1 MDHRFLLGA
10 ALVAALFLAAGLA
23 GLDRPLAEWVH
34 ASGIENAR
42 LFAWGLAAL
51 DVVSGLRIWIC
62 ALPWVAILIG
72 TFELRLQR
80 RVRLGYALLAAGLV
94 QTAAIETMITGKELF
109 GRLRPVQVLA
119 SGDWSHVWFAGGE
132 SFPSG
137 HSAFYF
143 GLLLPLAAACP
154 IRWLRIVLV
163 AIPVYVGLAR
173 IDLAKHFVSD
183 VAASALMV
191 SIYAL
196 VAAWLIRR
204 WLPAPVP
211 A

>member
-1 MDHRFLLGA
+1 MDRRFLLGA
-10 ALVAALFLAAGLA
+10 ALVAALLMGAGFA

-34 ASGIENAR
+34 SSGIEGAR
-42 LFAWGLAAL
+42 VFAWGLVAL
-51 DVVSGLRIWIC
+51 DVVSGMGVWIW
-62 ALPWVAILIG
+62 ALGWVAIVIG
-72 TFELRLQR
+72 TLELRWQR
-80 RVRLGYALLAAGLV
+80 RVRLGHMLIVAGLV
-94 QTAAIETMITGKELF
+94 QFAALQTMISGKDLF
-109 GRLRPVQVLA
+109 GRLRPLQVLG

-143 GLLLPLAAACP
+143 GFLLPLAAACP

-183 VAASALMV
+183 VSASALMV

-196 VAAWLIRR
+196 VAAWLIKR
-204 WLPAPVP
+204 WLPAPVHS
-211 A
+211 

>member
-42 LFAWGLAAL
+42 VFAWGLATL
-51 DVVSGLRIWIC
+51 DVISGLRIWIC

-183 VAASALMV
+183 VSASALMV

-196 VAAWLIRR
+196 VAAWLIKR
-204 WLPAPVP
+204 WLPAPVHS
-211 A
+211 